1 MSDNRPTA
9 SATIHNVSD
18 THPDVEST
26 EGQPSESAAAA
37 TTGPITAERRAVSGA
52 ATLVIEGDVI
62 PRRLRRPAD
71 LMRLFGVVAA
81 TAFVFAG
88 AYFASSTATGF
99 DQDVSQ
105 VSRQIPQ
112 LLVVLANLIGGLGII
127 ALPIATGIDLLV
139 RRRGRQYLEALGVLL
154 VGIVI
159 VSLLAVWVQHSGNSR
174 LLLALNG
181 RPTSSDV
188 APLAALIAGTVAFIT
203 VARLVDRT
211 RWAIAS
217 GAIVVAMFLASIVA
231 GGITIAAL
239 TISTLLGWA
248 LGLLARYVLGTPTT
262 RPAGTQVAA
271 ALDRGGFP
279 LTVLRASAE
288 TAGGRRYSATTRS
301 GERMEILVLD
311 RDLEGAGLV
320 RAAWRSLRLR
330 EEGGSAGFSMRSR
343 LEHAA
348 LQSYASQAAGAPVPR
363 LEAVAEVGP
372 DAALLAYARVE
383 GMTFAEIGGT
393 LTNDDLDS
401 AWRAVRT
408 LHEAGISHRAL
419 TAENILRDPSGGIWL
434 MDPEEGSVAA
444 GDVAER
450 LDLAEL
456 LCTLAMLT
464 DPDQAVASGRR
475 VLGNDRII
483 KALPALQPVALTAVT
498 RRAIKRRKDIL
509 VTLRE
514 NLEELTPDGSP
525 DTIQIERLR
534 PRTIITLIL
543 GTVAAYY
550 LLIQVGS
557 IDVATLFSDAKWWL
571 AAIALVLS
579 AATYIGAAMSLEGFV
594 PERLKFFRTFQ
605 AQLAASFATL
615 VSPPTLG
622 AVAVNVR
629 YLQKAGVHPAL
640 ALASVG
646 VSQLMAFVMHLL
658 LILVFGVIAGRS
670 SKLDIPTIPDW
681 AVVIGF
687 GLVLLVIVLLL
698 LPASRQWVIKKV
710 LPIFR
715 QVGPRLLTLAQ
726 QPLKL
731 LTGISGIV
739 LLNLGYCFCLIA
751 CVRAFGGGGE
761 WAAIC
766 IAYLVGATV
775 GQAAPTPGGLGAVEA
790 ALTAALAAAGVEAA
804 VAVSAVLLFRI
815 FTFWLPTLPG
825 WLFFNR
831 MTKNGYL

>member
-1 MSDNRPTA
+1 
-9 SATIHNVSD
+9 
-18 THPDVEST
+18 
-26 EGQPSESAAAA
+26 
-37 TTGPITAERRAVSGA
+37 
-52 ATLVIEGDVI
+52 
-62 PRRLRRPAD
+62 
-71 LMRLFGVVAA
+71 
-81 TAFVFAG
+81 
-88 AYFASSTATGF
+88 
-99 DQDVSQ
+99 
-105 VSRQIPQ
+105 
-112 LLVVLANLIGGLGII
+112 
-127 ALPIATGIDLLV
+127 
-139 RRRGRQYLEALGVLL
+139 
-154 VGIVI
+154 
-159 VSLLAVWVQHSGNSR
+159 
-174 LLLALNG
+174 
-181 RPTSSDV
+181 
-188 APLAALIAGTVAFIT
+188 
-203 VARLVDRT
+203 
-211 RWAIAS
+211 
-217 GAIVVAMFLASIVA
+217 
-231 GGITIAAL
+231 
-239 TISTLLGWA
+239 
-248 LGLLARYVLGTPTT
+248 
-262 RPAGTQVAA
+262 
-271 ALDRGGFP
+271 
-279 LTVLRASAE
+279 
-288 TAGGRRYSATTRS
+288 
-301 GERMEILVLD
+301 
-311 RDLEGAGLV
+311 
-320 RAAWRSLRLR
+320 
-330 EEGGSAGFSMRSR
+330 MRSR